1 MQYKEFNRQII
12 ELRQVIAD
20 TVVYLTG
27 WQGLMVQDDDSAQ
40 ALNRY
45 RGLFLTARNAMQW
58 SALMQLAKIFDKD
71 TRTISLR
78 TLLTTAQS
86 NPNEL
91 TPNITDEDLTSIEH
105 QIEEKEPILESLKRF
120 RDQRLAHWD
129 ANVTGDVKLL
139 LGDIKRL
146 LEDTISMYNILL
158 RGHEGSS
165 VNYDSLIRTTEWH
178 TSKIVSIMCEER
190 DRDEQKIK
198 DAEKLISDSEN
209 QTDDNIIG

>member
-1 MQYKEFNRQII
+1 MQRKEFNRQII

-20 TVVYLTG
+20 AIVYLTG

-58 SALMQLAKIFDKD
+58 SALMQLAIIFDKD

-78 TLLTTAQS
+78 NLLIAAQS
-86 NPNEL
+86 NPNDL

-105 QIEEKEPILESLKRF
+105 QIEEKEPILENLKRF

-146 LEDTISMYNILL
+146 LEDTISMYSILL

-165 VNYDSLIRTTEWH
+165 VNYDRLIRTTEWH

-209 QTDDNIIG
+209 QIDDNIIG